1 MATGDNTNDIG
12 IKVSQLGKSVEN
24 SKDYELLFSSSW
36 PTLKIAF
43 QGSFTIPDQA
53 VDTIMFEHNLGYY
66 PAFSLYYAD
75 DGFGVYA
82 SNYAGSERR
91 IGINKTHLKF
101 FTDTYRSGPLTIY
114 YYIYLIDVEL
124 NFTAPKLDANSAS
137 SYYIKDYG
145 FKIAK
150 EGKDI
155 NSTDLRDYVIH
166 SGTLTPTIHSVTTG
180 NTLVIGEYSN
190 TGEIVVKHDLGY
202 VPYYYAFYKYIDYDS
217 IYIPGI
223 DRQNNYY
230 FQVGGGHQT
239 YPAIFITD
247 VNSITVT
254 LPAPTGVNSINSL
267 GSIIVFK
274 DPFELDLPIIET
286 VF

>member
-43 QGSFTIPDQA
+43 QGSFTIPDQT

-75 DGFGVYA
+75 DGYGVYA

-91 IGINKTHLKF
+91 IAINKTHLKF
-101 FTDTYRSGPLTIY
+101 FTDNYRSGPLTIY
-114 YYIYLIDVEL
+114 YYIYLIDLEL
-124 NFTAPKLDANSAS
+124 NFTAPKLDANSGS

-150 EGKDI
+150 EGKNI

-180 NTLVIGEYSN
+180 NTLVLGEFSN

-202 VPYYYAFYKYIDYDS
+202 VPYYYAFY
-217 IYIPGI
+217 IYTDEDIYP
-223 DRQNNYY
+223 QKNNYY

-239 YPAIFITD
+239 YPAIFIFD
-247 VNSITVT
+247 VNSIKVT
-254 LPAPTGVNSINSL
+254 LPPPTGLYSINSL